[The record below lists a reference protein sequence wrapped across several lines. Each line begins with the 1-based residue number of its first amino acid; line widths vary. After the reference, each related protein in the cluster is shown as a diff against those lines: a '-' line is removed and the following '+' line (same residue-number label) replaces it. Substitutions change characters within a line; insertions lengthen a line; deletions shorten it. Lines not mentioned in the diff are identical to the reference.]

1 MKGILKIIIL
11 MGLVNIMAKMGY
23 IRASGIM
30 ELNVVKPQK
39 QLKTV
44 IFLKEDIKM
53 VWNKE

>member
-30 ELNVVKPQK
+30 ELNVVKLLK

-53 VWNKE
+53 V